1 MAITEEGIEGE
12 KIARIILKKYGFQL
26 FGGDWIIKSNLGKYY
41 LVEIKHKLECF
52 KSPPFDGHGL
62 DLFKIVAR
70 EQFRKDTGIKT
81 ILLIVDKEQKRVYWN
96 FLDSLEKGD
105 YFKTKN
111 NIIIY
116 PLDNFLPEEEF
127 VKLNEEQSNGIY

>member
-26 FGGDWIIKSNLGKYY
+26 FGGDWIIKSSQGKYY
-41 LVEIKHKLECF
+41 LVEIKHKSESF
-52 KSPPFDGHGL
+52 KAPPFDGHGL
-62 DLFKIVAR
+62 DLFKINAR
-70 EQFRKDTGIKT
+70 EQFRRDTNIRT
-81 ILLIVDKEQKRVYWN
+81 ILLIVDKEQKKVFWN
-96 FLDSLEKGD
+96 FLDILEKGD

-116 PLDNFLPEEEF
+116 PLDNFLPEEKFED
-127 VKLNEEQSNGIY
+127 LNNGFD